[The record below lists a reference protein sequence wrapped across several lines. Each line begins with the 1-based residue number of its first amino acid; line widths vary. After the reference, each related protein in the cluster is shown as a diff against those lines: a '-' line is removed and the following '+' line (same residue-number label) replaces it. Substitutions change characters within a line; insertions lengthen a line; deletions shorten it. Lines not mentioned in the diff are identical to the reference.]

1 MVVKHIQI
9 CGVHLSQKCICKTEK
24 KIESR
29 PFYYSQA
36 KLTPRS
42 LSPFPGQRKTTHSP
56 HLRGWNMR
64 TYFKMY
70 CFKSAF
76 TPTTL
81 YFFSTFLINIIS
93 LRLLVPADFKSFQE
107 FKINSYYSLNTTSQH
122 QLFNIFNANVSA
134 PSQTFNISNAL
145 RIVKLKPYVC
155 LCLLLKPF

>member
-1 MVVKHIQI
+1 MKHIQI
-9 CGVHLSQKCICKTEK
+9 YSVHISRKCICKTEK

-36 KLTPRS
+36 KLSPRS
-42 LSPFPGQRKTTHSP
+42 LSLSPRQRQISRSP
-56 HLRGWNMR
+56 QVRGWTMK

-70 CFKSAF
+70 CSKSTL

-81 YFFSTFLINIIS
+81 YFFSTFLIYIIS

-122 QLFNIFNANVSA
+122 QLFNIFNANVST
-134 PSQTFNISNAL
+134 PS
-145 RIVKLKPYVC
+145 
-155 LCLLLKPF
+155 

>member
-1 MVVKHIQI
+1 
-9 CGVHLSQKCICKTEK
+9 
-24 KIESR
+24 
-29 PFYYSQA
+29 
-36 KLTPRS
+36 
-42 LSPFPGQRKTTHSP
+42 
-56 HLRGWNMR
+56 
-64 TYFKMY
+64 MY

-134 PSQTFNISNAL
+134 PINISNAL

-155 LCLLLKPF
+155 LRLLLKSV

>member
-9 CGVHLSQKCICKTEK
+9 CSVHISQKCICKTEK
-24 KIESR
+24 TIESR
-29 PFYYSQA
+29 PLYYSQA
-36 KLTPRS
+36 KLIPRS
-42 LSPFPGQRKTTHSP
+42 LSPFPRERKITHSP
-56 HLRGWNMR
+56 HLRRWNMR

-81 YFFSTFLINIIS
+81 YFFSTFLIYIIF

-122 QLFNIFNANVSA
+122 QLFTIFNANVSA

-145 RIVKLKPYVC
+145 KIVKLKPYAK
-155 LCLLLKPF
+155 L